1 MAISASEEPL
11 GRVFTSDYRLSIPS
25 FQRAYS
31 WRPGNVLQ
39 LLDDIRSASQTPNT
53 PYFLGSLIL
62 VHDEGNAYEVIDGQQ
77 RLVSLTIIIAAMRE
91 LEDDPA
97 LSRDLTNLI
106 IDPGDRLRHID
117 TAPRLTLRERDASFF
132 ASYVQEGNLES
143 LFDLRDM
150 DMETN
155 AQRNI
160 HDNAQAAYDA
170 LAGMKPEERRTLAS
184 YMVNMVTLVIVSTD
198 DLQGAHRVF
207 DVMNMRGMPLTVSDV
222 FKAKAVAAI
231 DEPRRDLYAARW
243 DDIMDP
249 LGDDPVS
256 CESFFRD
263 LHLIVSRK
271 VECSRLIDQ
280 FLQDVLDPCINGGDK
295 GNTSVPG
302 FIDDILSPYVRAWRV
317 LERPTDT
324 LLPADVIAAIVAL
337 RDYPNDDWK
346 PIAMWALVHSI
357 RNLGDSDAV
366 VFRPSSAHAK
376 PRGGADNE
384 TAPELHD
391 VDRLLQILRAT
402 ERAWGVDCLNRAT
415 SLDRRRRAATTVR
428 DLDKGMAPTTVPG
441 LTIDQSS
448 ARRAL
453 IRLRGEMPNDPS
465 LPRLLLIRANEQSN
479 GFAIVRPRSLQAVR
493 IMPEPTGKDRLE
505 DGWTQADLE
514 YWSDRLGNMAL
525 SQTNN
530 TKLEHV
536 TSFRERRDRMLTMS
550 ASKRFPLTR
559 QLEDIVTCTPQ
570 TLAGRQQETVELI
583 AQYWGIP
590 YDHQEILPAS
600 TQPDQHVADE
610 PDEPRV
616 RTSRRVTIAAVL
628 RAGLLTAGE
637 QLEWKRPR
645 KGELWKAEI
654 TPQGTMRLENGTE
667 YTTPTAAAR
676 AVGGGSQGLNV
687 WKRSDGTSLADIW
700 KQYRMRG

>member
-1 MAISASEEPL
+1 MAISASEVPL

-31 WRPGNVLQ
+31 WRPGNVRQ
-39 LLDDIRSASQTPNT
+39 LLDDIRSASQTPQT
-53 PYFLGSLIL
+53 PYFLGSIIL
-62 VHDEGNAYEVIDGQQ
+62 VHDKGNKYEVIDGQQ
-77 RLVSLTIIIAAMRE
+77 RLVSLTIICAALRE
-91 LEDDPA
+91 LEDDPGM
-97 LSRDLTNLI
+97 SRDLTSLI
-106 IDPGDRLRHID
+106 VDPGDRLRHIEA
-117 TAPRLTLRERDASFF
+117 APRLTLRERDAAFF

-160 HDNAQAAYDA
+160 HDNAQAAYDTFA
-170 LAGMKPEERRTLAS
+170 AMNDDERHAFAS
-184 YMVNMVTLVIVSTD
+184 YMVNKVTLVIVSTD

-222 FKAKAVAAI
+222 FKAKAVSAI
-231 DEPRRDLYAARW
+231 DETQRDLYAMRW
-243 DDIMDP
+243 DEIMDP
-249 LGDDPVS
+249 LGDDPAS
-256 CESFFRD
+256 CEGFFRD

-271 VECSRLIDQ
+271 VDCPRLIDQ
-280 FLQDVLDPCINGGDK
+280 FLDDVLAPCIDDK
-295 GNTSVPG
+295 SVPR
-302 FIDDILSPYVRAWRV
+302 FIDEVLAPYMRAWRV

-324 LLPADVIAAIVAL
+324 NLPADVIAVLVAL

-357 RNLGDSDAV
+357 RNLGDGDAAI
-366 VFRPSSAHAK
+366 FRPSSAHAK
-376 PRGGADNE
+376 PRGGAAGE
-384 TAPELHD
+384 TAPDLHD

-415 SLDRRRRAATTVR
+415 SIDRRRRAAITVR
-428 DLDKGMAPTTVPG
+428 DLDKGMSPSTVPG
-441 LTIDQSS
+441 LTIDQTS

-465 LPRLLLIRANEQSN
+465 LPRLLLIRANEQSS
-479 GFAIVRPRSLQAVR
+479 GFAIARPRSLQAVR
-493 IMPEPTGKDRLE
+493 IMPEPTGKDKLE

-530 TKLEHV
+530 TKLGRV
-536 TSFRERRDRMLTMS
+536 TSFGDRRDRMLTMS

-583 AQYWGIP
+583 AQYWKIP
-590 YDHQEILPAS
+590 YDHQDIQSALAS
-600 TQPDQHVADE
+600 HNQHDADE
-610 PDEPRV
+610 SDTTQTK
-616 RTSRRVTIAAVL
+616 TSRRVTIAAVL
-628 RAGLLTAGE
+628 RSGLLTAGE

-654 TPQGTMRLENGTE
+654 TSQGTMRLENGTE

>member
-337 RDYPNDDWK
+337 RDYPDDDWK

-384 TAPELHD
+384 TATELHD

-428 DLDKGMAPTTVPG
+428 DLDKGMAPTAVPG
-441 LTIDQSS
+441 LTIDRSS

-493 IMPEPTGKDRLE
+493 IMPEPTGKDQLE
-505 DGWTQADLE
+505 DGWTQAE
-514 YWSDRLGNMAL
+514 DRK
-525 SQTNN
+525 S
-530 TKLEHV
+530 V
-536 TSFRERRDRMLTMS
+536 
-550 ASKRFPLTR
+550 
-559 QLEDIVTCTPQ
+559 V
-570 TLAGRQQETVELI
+570 
-583 AQYWGIP
+583 
-590 YDHQEILPAS
+590 
-600 TQPDQHVADE
+600 
-610 PDEPRV
+610 
-616 RTSRRVTIAAVL
+616 
-628 RAGLLTAGE
+628 
-637 QLEWKRPR
+637 
-645 KGELWKAEI
+645 
-654 TPQGTMRLENGTE
+654 
-667 YTTPTAAAR
+667 
-676 AVGGGSQGLNV
+676 
-687 WKRSDGTSLADIW
+687 
-700 KQYRMRG
+700 